1 LQSLE
6 LRLQQAREDNLPYEE
21 FLFRLLTDEVERRD
35 GKQLEQRVRRANF
48 EHAKTLEDFDFH
60 FNPNVPKARIVD
72 LATCSFV
79 DRRQNVLLL
88 GPTGVGK
95 SHIAQAL
102 GHRACRLGKNVLHI
116 AAQDLFKQLRAARA
130 DGSHDRRMLRFTTPE
145 LLIIDDLGL
154 RPVRDDEPVDLY
166 EIVRTRYERSATLIT
181 SNRSAPEMGELFGD
195 PLLASAAMDRLL
207 HDAHVLI
214 LEGASF
220 RNPVTAA
227 NPRRTTNQRLQHDE
241 PTTQKGGS
249 AWPIRTAQRWPHQL
263 ALGAGPNGW
272 IRFADPRRIREGD
285 R

>member
-1 LQSLE
+1 MSAIDDLVPLLKKLRLSGVLQSLE
-6 LRLQQAREDNLPYEE
+6 LRLQQAREDSLPYEE

-35 GKQLEQRVRRANF
+35 GKQLEQRVRKANF

-60 FNPNVPKARIVD
+60 FNPNVPKARVID

-102 GHRACRLGKNVLHI
+102 GHRACRLGKNVLHV

-130 DGSHDRRMLRFTTPE
+130 DQSHDRRMLRFTTPD

-154 RPVRDDEPVDLY
+154 RPLRDDEPVDLY

-181 SNRSAPEMGELFGD
+181 SNRSASEMGELFGD

-214 LEGASF
+214 LDGASF
-220 RNPVTAA
+220 RNP
-227 NPRRTTNQRLQHDE
+227 
-241 PTTQKGGS
+241 
-249 AWPIRTAQRWPHQL
+249 
-263 ALGAGPNGW
+263 
-272 IRFADPRRIREGD
+272 GD
-285 R
+285 RRKSKKNNQPEAST

>member
-1 LQSLE
+1 MSAIDELVPHLKKLRLSGVLQSLE
-6 LRLQQAREDNLPYEE
+6 LRLQQAREDSLPYEE
-21 FLFRLLTDEVERRD
+21 FLFRLLSDEVERRD

-48 EHAKTLEDFDFH
+48 EHDKTLEDFDFH
-60 FNPNVPKARIVD
+60 FNPNVPKARVID

-79 DRRQNVLLL
+79 EKCQNVLLL

-102 GHRACRLGKNVLHI
+102 GHRACRLGKAVLHV

-130 DGSHDRRMLRFTTPE
+130 DGSHDRRMLRFTTPD

-154 RPVRDDEPVDLY
+154 RPLRDDEPVDLY
-166 EIVRTRYERSATLIT
+166 EIVRTRYERHSTMIT
-181 SNRSAPEMGELFGD
+181 SNRTAPEMDELFGD

-220 RNPVTAA
+220 RNPGE
-227 NPRRTTNQRLQHDE
+227 RRKSKKNNQPE
-241 PTTQKGGS
+241 AST
-249 AWPIRTAQRWPHQL
+249 
-263 ALGAGPNGW
+263 
-272 IRFADPRRIREGD
+272 
-285 R
+285 